1 MSITSDCS
9 LVGGNP
15 KLSRILAVTKRFIID
30 LKRKISPFYS
40 IFKLFVILLQHEINQ
55 INHIN
60 MKKIVNIVLTL
71 CVAGLAYICVGSI
84 MGSINFGKEREA
96 REKEIIA
103 RLIDIRTAQVAYRD
117 NNKVNKGQYTDNFD
131 ELIAFVKNE
140 KLPFIKKVGELTD
153 AQLED
158 GLTEDKAAKLIEDA
172 RKAKRPADANRKW
185 KEAEKAGLVRL
196 NKSGE
201 VEEYFFSR
209 DTFWVLALDTLFP
222 KGFNADSLRYVPFGN
237 GAEFELRTGCDSSGK
252 SGNKIYL
259 FEAKTPY
266 RTYLEG
272 INKDEL
278 NNLINTQEEMGR
290 YVGLKVGDAEV
301 GNNNAGNWE

>member
-1 MSITSDCS
+1 
-9 LVGGNP
+9 
-15 KLSRILAVTKRFIID
+15 
-30 LKRKISPFYS
+30 
-40 IFKLFVILLQHEINQ
+40 
-55 INHIN
+55 
-60 MKKIVNIVLTL
+60 MKKIVNIVLAL

-84 MGSINFGKEREA
+84 MGSINFGKIREERE
-96 REKEIIA
+96 KQIIA
-103 RLIDIRTAQVAYRD
+103 RLIDIRTAQVAFRD
-117 NNKVNKGQYTDNFD
+117 YNKTNKGQYTDSFD
-131 ELIAFVKNE
+131 ELIGFVKNE
-140 KLPFIKKVGELTD
+140 QLPFVKKVGELTD

-158 GLTEDKAAKLIEDA
+158 GLTESKATKLIDDA
-172 RKAKRPADANRKW
+172 RKAKKPADAQKKW

-196 NKSGE
+196 NKKGE
-201 VEEYFFSR
+201 VEEYLFSR

-266 RTYLEG
+266 KTYLDG

-278 NNLINTQEEMGR
+278 NNLIDLQQELGR
-290 YVGLKVGDAEV
+290 YTGLKVGDAEV